1 MERLKLSTASRGQ
14 NQTSLASSVSFS
26 FPAAAQPLLTPKQPI
41 SAACVTKR
49 QLEMLHRNTS
59 TCRTCSHPPAP
70 QCCRPGFHC
79 SPLMRLRRWGTDVPI
94 GSYISPCSLFVEKK
108 ALTLSWPG
116 RAGPHVCSWRLR
128 EAVVAKHG
136 EEAKLP
142 EKTLHRHRVALD

>member
-94 GSYISPCSLFVEKK
+94 GSYISPSSFVEE
-108 ALTLSWPG
+108 AGCWPCRSQGTRLSYLQVDWLHLQGIQRHGWATLVLETSP
-116 RAGPHVCSWRLR
+116 
-128 EAVVAKHG
+128 
-136 EEAKLP
+136 
-142 EKTLHRHRVALD
+142 